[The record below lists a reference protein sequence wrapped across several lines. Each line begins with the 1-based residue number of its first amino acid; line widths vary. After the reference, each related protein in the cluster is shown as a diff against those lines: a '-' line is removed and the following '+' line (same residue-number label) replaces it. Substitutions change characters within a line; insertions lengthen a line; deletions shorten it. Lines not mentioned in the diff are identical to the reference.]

1 MKNLLLIGIVAV
13 LSIAVMPQTIPNLP
27 IPIGV
32 GSAEVWGDSI
42 YHFGG
47 GTNWGGQTR
56 YATIYKYD
64 GTSWQNYAS
73 MPDNDVWGI
82 STTVKGDS
90 AFVYAGYAFGNNK
103 LRIYNFVDNTWEYA
117 QSSPTNVYIGTSGHT
132 IEYLNGFI
140 YLFYNGYVFKYDVS
154 ANSWSQGTTNQAGGG
169 WLHSIVYQDEV
180 YPVGWTNGEFYKYN
194 PVSDQWTQLADLPYH
209 VSAGAIKCVDG
220 KIYCVGGSSGGGSG
234 AFNNTLVYDIAT
246 NQWSDANIF
255 ISANRYL
262 MADVYYRDKF
272 YVIGGLNSSENAVDN
287 VEFIIAGTPS
297 AVETESGIPNDFELA
312 QNYPNP
318 FNPSTTIK
326 FSIPNEE
333 LVSLRVFNTLGE
345 EVAELLNEIKPAGN
359 YSVSFNAST
368 LTSGVYFYKI
378 SAGNFIETKKMIL
391 LR

>member
-140 YLFYNGYVFKYDVS
+140 YLFYNGYTYKYEVS
-154 ANSWSQGTTNQAGGG
+154 TNTWSQGATNETGGS
-169 WLHSIVYQDEV
+169 WLSSVVFENEI
-180 YPVGWTNGEFYKYN
+180 YPVGWTNGLFYKYS
-194 PVSDQWTQLADLPYH
+194 PASDQWTQLADLPYH
-209 VSAGAIKCVDG
+209 VSGGALKCVDG
-220 KIYCVGGSSGGGSG
+220 KIYYVGGSSGGNAS
-234 AFNNTLVYDIAT
+234 FSNTLVYDIAT
-246 NQWSDANIF
+246 NQWSDANIS
-255 ISANRYL
+255 ISSNRAY
-262 MADVYYRDKF
+262 MAAVLYKHNF
-272 YVIGGLNSSENAVDN
+272 YVIGGLDSDGNAVSN
-287 VEFIIAGTPS
+287 SEFIVAGIAS
-297 AVETESGIPNDFELA
+297 AVENAYLVTEDFELS
-312 QNYPNP
+312 QNFPNP
-318 FNPSTTIK
+318 FSQFTKI
-326 FSIPNEE
+326 
-333 LVSLRVFNTLGE
+333 R
-345 EVAELLNEIKPAGN
+345 
-359 YSVSFNAST
+359 YSVPSSSRAGFEGSLVTLRIFNALGT
-368 LTSGVYFYKI
+368 
-378 SAGNFIETKKMIL
+378 
-391 LR
+391 